1 MARISSTARFM
12 MLPIAAAA
20 LLLFVLPAVAGEGVS
35 DRLHIPK
42 TSTLYKQ
49 MLGKS
54 ATLNFD
60 SGMSVKLSFGD
71 GGPMGVT
78 ALQTYGGVLVMMD
91 TENVTQPA
99 LVIEDEGALFIRT
112 ETTSMWISFEDDQI
126 HKLETKANLNDSA
139 EADRMAS
146 MLIGENTI
154 LTEFGVSLAKHLVD
168 KDSTFSNS
176 PNENDWLAK
185 GRLELIRYGDD
196 ILYVSHTGHKEF
208 AGWLPV
214 TYGVVQENAGRPH
227 ITVRIDSAND
237 QYDIT
242 FERREIFN
250 QWDFAAMFD
259 GIACNRKRTAEAL
272 FEGPWESIEK
282 YSKGVYPD
290 HPNVTFITPLAT
302 HSLTDAVY
310 VRLWEQTKW
319 EQVWY
324 QSDFVNT
331 LHPVAEGFLQKGEGL
346 EFMLLETETSGTC
359 YRLICELDE
368 AFGWNC
374 QKWTMCN

>member
-1 MARISSTARFM
+1 
-12 MLPIAAAA
+12 
-20 LLLFVLPAVAGEGVS
+20 
-35 DRLHIPK
+35 
-42 TSTLYKQ
+42 

-282 YSKGVYPD
+282 FFKRSPILMEEPVIF
-290 HPNVTFITPLAT
+290 VTPSAT
-302 HSLTDAVY
+302 DSL
-310 VRLWEQTKW
+310 EG
-319 EQVWY
+319 
-324 QSDFVNT
+324 
-331 LHPVAEGFLQKGEGL
+331 PVSAHLMKIGYEETVGEGCPEGL
-346 EFMLLETETSGTC
+346 CNSQAQYTSISLSFVKKASGVLKLVDKEGGLKFSLTSGTNDDC
-359 YRLICELDE
+359 FHLFCQADDT
-368 AFGWNC
+368 FGWKC
-374 QKWTMCN
+374 PKWEKCN

>member
-282 YSKGVYPD
+282 FLKGGVLMNEPVIFIAPSATASIKGPVSAKLLEIAFETESINRQKIYYDTKAIGFLDLVDKKEELKFRLTSKTND
-290 HPNVTFITPLAT
+290 ECFHLFCRADDTFGWKCP
-302 HSLTDAVY
+302 
-310 VRLWEQTKW
+310 KW
-319 EQVWY
+319 E
-324 QSDFVNT
+324 
-331 LHPVAEGFLQKGEGL
+331 K
-346 EFMLLETETSGTC
+346 
-359 YRLICELDE
+359 
-368 AFGWNC
+368 
-374 QKWTMCN
+374 CN